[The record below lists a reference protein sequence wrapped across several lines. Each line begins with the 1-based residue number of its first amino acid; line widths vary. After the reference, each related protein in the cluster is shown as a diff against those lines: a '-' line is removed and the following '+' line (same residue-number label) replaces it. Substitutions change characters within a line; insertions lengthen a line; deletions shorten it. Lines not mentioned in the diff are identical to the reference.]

1 MSQRSI
7 SLQRLFSWVQIFWGP
22 VFFGCSYEM
31 ERGEL
36 FMKVK
41 DYLKI
46 ETAANLSRTEV
57 GRLGTAII
65 FIVGVMIYTGSS
77 FAHVDQAY
85 LLVAAAVIGAYMALN
100 IGANDVANNVGP
112 AVGSL
117 ALSLTGAIVIA
128 AVFEA
133 GGAIIAGGDVV
144 STVKKGI
151 VDPAAFSDPTVFVW
165 VMMGALLGAA
175 IWLNAATWLGAPV
188 STTHSIVGGV
198 MGAGIAAAGWD
209 IVNWDSMGKIALSW
223 VVSPITGGIVAATF
237 LYALKKLVFFKDDP
251 IEAAK
256 RVVPVMIAIMAWAF
270 TTYLALKGL
279 KKIVSISFP
288 MALLAGFVF
297 AVLIYFIVKPMIR
310 RAAPKLSADRDGVN
324 RLFTMPLIIS
334 AAMLSF
340 AHGANDVANS
350 VGPLAGIYDVL
361 TEGDGGV
368 KVSIPLWI
376 MVIGALGI
384 SVGLALFGP
393 KLIRTVGSEITE
405 LDRSRAFCIA
415 LAAAITVIIASQLG
429 MPISSTHVALGAVFG
444 VGFLREFLEQR
455 LGRVVE
461 NVLARHEGQ
470 ADFAAVEVELR
481 NFQNAPPEDKL
492 RILDQMKE
500 MGAEA
505 VISAA
510 QRKELQK
517 ALKRQLVKR
526 SSLFKIVSAWIIT
539 VPVSG
544 FLAALFYFV
553 LRGMMLP

>member
-1 MSQRSI
+1 MQ
-7 SLQRLFSWVQIFWGP
+7 
-22 VFFGCSYEM
+22 
-31 ERGEL
+31 
-36 FMKVK
+36 VK
-41 DYLKI
+41 EYLKI
-46 ETAANLSRTEV
+46 EKATNISRSEV

-65 FIVGVMIYTGSS
+65 FIVVVMVYTGSK
-77 FAHVDQAY
+77 FAHVEQSY
-85 LLVAAAVIGAYMALN
+85 LLIAAAVIGAYMAIN

-151 VDPAAFSDPTVFVW
+151 IDPANINDPNVFVW
-165 VMMGALLGAA
+165 VMMGALMGAA
-175 IWLNAATWLGAPV
+175 IWLNTATWLGAPV

-198 MGAGIAAAGWD
+198 MGAGIAAGGWD
-209 IVNWDSMGKIALSW
+209 IVNWDSMTKIALSW
-223 VVSPITGGIVAATF
+223 VISPVTGGIIAAAF
-237 LYALKKLVFFKDDP
+237 LYTLKKTVFFKDDP

-270 TTYLALKGL
+270 TTYIFLKGIS
-279 KKIVSISFP
+279 KIIKVGFP
-288 MALLAGFVF
+288 TAVVAGLLVGALVW
-297 AVLIYFIVKPMIR
+297 IVVTPMIR
-310 RAAPKLSADRDGVN
+310 KAAPHLTPDRDGVN
-324 RLFTMPLIIS
+324 RLFTMPLILS
-334 AAMLSF
+334 AALLSF
-340 AHGANDVANS
+340 AHGANDVANA
-350 VGPLAGIYDVL
+350 VGPLAGVVDVL
-361 TEGDGGV
+361 TEGAGGA
-368 KVSIPLWI
+368 KVAIPLWI
-376 MVIGALGI
+376 MGIGALGI
-384 SVGLALFGP
+384 AVGLALFGP

-415 LAAAITVIIASQLG
+415 LAAALTVIVASQMG

-455 LGRVVE
+455 LGLAVE
-461 NVLARHEGQ
+461 NVLASHQGQPDFHE
-470 ADFAAVEVELR
+470 AERVLH

-492 RILDQMKE
+492 RLLSELKK
-500 MGAEA
+500 MGPEA

-526 SSLFKIVSAWIIT
+526 SALLKIVSAWIIT
-539 VPVSG
+539 VPVSAI
-544 FLAALFYFV
+544 LAAMFYFV